1 MHLTN
6 SLIKWEK
13 CEILELN
20 ELNEKHFTYCLNVA
34 TPRLKAWKTRWKANK
49 QMNNWQCSCCCVRST
64 PSTQGRNI
72 CQDLIYSSALTASL
86 MIIKESISGTQLPNP
101 FISGGGLESATVLL
115 CVTLWNHMEAIF
127 RVKNKTWNGE
137 TKFYERNKVARFL
150 MYDVDLWYVLWYFW
164 EISFLD
170 FTLWGVKS
178 KLPEIILQL
187 QEITSHFEVQSCI
200 WQI

>member
-1 MHLTN
+1 
-6 SLIKWEK
+6 
-13 CEILELN
+13 
-20 ELNEKHFTYCLNVA
+20 
-34 TPRLKAWKTRWKANK
+34 
-49 QMNNWQCSCCCVRST
+49 
-64 PSTQGRNI
+64 
-72 CQDLIYSSALTASL
+72 

-150 MYDVDLWYVLWYFW
+150 MYDVDLWCVVV
-164 EISFLD
+164 FLD

-178 KLPEIILQL
+178 KLPEINLQL